1 MRNKKVYR
9 NSSGRNWCSNF
20 QSNRKKARIGTIQS
34 FYNNNIPSGIR
45 SFYSHIL
52 ICQKPCESLCLLSPI
67 CCFPSGSQTFP
78 IVQLYF
84 HLFLYDM
91 EFFLQ
96 RYLQPNNIA
105 VFWIR
110 RLTTKYNQ
118 YIDHRLVRL
127 KSRFNALIL
136 TSKKPIVMV
145 YSSIRGVLKN
155 YYNVAHVSNA
165 CYICFFFNEVLLSH
179 FPAQAQP
186 RFDRAMWINFHVE
199 ARRFIFIMVRIAYW

>member
-1 MRNKKVYR
+1 
-9 NSSGRNWCSNF
+9 
-20 QSNRKKARIGTIQS
+20 
-34 FYNNNIPSGIR
+34 
-45 SFYSHIL
+45 
-52 ICQKPCESLCLLSPI
+52 
-67 CCFPSGSQTFP
+67 
-78 IVQLYF
+78 
-84 HLFLYDM
+84 M

-199 ARRFIFIMVRIAYW
+199 ARRFIFIMVRIAY